1 MKKDIIEHG
10 LNSELKSCIIT
21 KLQFFFLEGDIMHQR
36 KYKKKHRKLTK
47 KQWVIIGTS
56 VIVISSL
63 AGAGLWQ
70 VKKWNEGMPDE
81 KTAAEKEIENIN
93 PRDNV
98 VDESSVFKGE
108 LPSSEDKKMLK
119 ETEKKKGSS
128 KQTESTETLEN
139 TENQGS
145 TSQTEV
151 SENLGETEQEQPGT
165 PEQEQPEIP
174 EQEQPQM
181 PEVEE
186 PGWTVGIY

>member
-1 MKKDIIEHG
+1 
-10 LNSELKSCIIT
+10 
-21 KLQFFFLEGDIMHQR
+21 MHQR

-70 VKKWNEGMPDE
+70 VKKWNEGMTDE

-151 SENLGETEQEQPGT
+151 SENLGETEQEQSGT
-165 PEQEQPEIP
+165 PEQEQPEMP